1 LDYWGKNKMNKKY
14 VLQEFM
20 NLDYSNDL
28 LTEEEREGNKRGIHL
43 VLAGKIQSA
52 GKKNGNGRIYPKPT
66 LEREMKNYTK
76 LVKEGRAIGELDHP
90 DSSVVELKNAS
101 HLITEVW
108 WDGDDVMGKMKIL
121 NTPAGKIAK
130 DLVKGG
136 VQLGISSRG
145 LGSTRQEKGITMVE
159 DDFQLL
165 CFDLVSEPSTTGAY
179 LVAESKVRTHLTK
192 ADRINRALNDIL
204 EDK

>member
-1 LDYWGKNKMNKKY
+1 MKKY

-20 NLDYSNDL
+20 NLDYSNNL
-28 LTEEEREGNKRGIHL
+28 LTEEEREGNQKGIHL
-43 VLAGKIQSA
+43 VLAGKIQAA
-52 GKKNGNGRIYPKPT
+52 GKKNGNGRIYPKPI

-121 NTPAGKIAK
+121 DTPAGKIAK

-145 LGSTRQEKGITMVE
+145 LGSTRQERGITMVE

-179 LVAESKVRTHLTK
+179 LVAESKVKTHLTK
-192 ADRINRALNDIL
+192 SDRINRALNDIL
-204 EDK
+204 GDK

>member
-1 LDYWGKNKMNKKY
+1 MKKY

-28 LTEEEREGNKRGIHL
+28 LTEEEREGNKGGLHL
-43 VLAGKIQSA
+43 ILAGKIQAA
-52 GKKNGNGRIYPKPT
+52 GKKNGNGRIYPKPI

-121 NTPAGKIAK
+121 DTPAGKIAK

-165 CFDLVSEPSTTGAY
+165 CFDLVSEPSTT
-179 LVAESKVRTHLTK
+179 VAESKIKTHLTK
-192 ADRINRALNDIL
+192 SDRINRALNDIL

>member
-1 LDYWGKNKMNKKY
+1 MNKKY

-20 NLDYSNDL
+20 NLDYSDSL
-28 LTEEEREGNKRGIHL
+28 LTEEEKAGNKSGIHL
-43 VLAGKIQSA
+43 VLAGKIQAA
-52 GKKNGNGRIYPKPT
+52 GKKNGNGRIYPRPI

-101 HLITEVW
+101 HLVTEVW
-108 WDGDDVMGKMKIL
+108 WNGDDVMGKMRIL
-121 NTPAGKIAK
+121 DTPAGKIAK

-145 LGSTRQEKGITMVE
+145 LGSTREEAGTTMVE

-179 LVAESKVRTHLTK
+179 LVAESQVKTHLTK
-192 ADRINRALNDIL
+192 ADRINRALNDVL
-204 EDK
+204 GDD

>member
-1 LDYWGKNKMNKKY
+1 MTKKY

-20 NLDYSNDL
+20 NLDYSDDL
-28 LTEEEREGNKRGIHL
+28 LTEEEREGNKQGIHL
-43 VLAGKIQSA
+43 VLAGKIQAA
-52 GKKNGNGRIYPKPT
+52 GKKNGNGRIYPKPI

-76 LVKEGRAIGELDHP
+76 LVREGRAIGELDHP

-108 WDGDDVMGKMKIL
+108 WDGDDVMGKLKIL
-121 NTPAGKIAK
+121 DTPAGKIAK

-145 LGSTRQEKGITMVE
+145 LGSTRQERGITMVE

-179 LVAESKVRTHLTK
+179 LVAESKVKTHLTK
-192 ADRINRALNDIL
+192 SDRINRALNDIL
-204 EDK
+204 GDK

>member
-1 LDYWGKNKMNKKY
+1 MKKY

-20 NLDYSNDL
+20 NLDYSDEL
-28 LTEEEREGNKRGIHL
+28 LNEKEREGNKSGIHL

-52 GKKNGNGRIYPKPT
+52 GKKNGNGRIYPKPI

-101 HLITEVW
+101 HLVTEVW

-121 NTPAGKIAK
+121 DTPAGKIAK

-145 LGSTRQEKGITMVE
+145 LGSTRQERGTTMVE

-204 EDK
+204 GDK

>member
-1 LDYWGKNKMNKKY
+1 MKKY

-28 LTEEEREGNKRGIHL
+28 LTEEEREGNQRGIHL
-43 VLAGKIQSA
+43 VLAGKIQAA
-52 GKKNGNGRIYPKPT
+52 GKKNGNGRIYPKPI

-108 WDGDDVMGKMKIL
+108 WNGDDVMGKMKIL
-121 NTPAGKIAK
+121 DTPAGKIAK

-145 LGSTRQEKGITMVE
+145 LGSTRQERGITMVE

-179 LVAESKVRTHLTK
+179 LVAESKVKTHLTK
-192 ADRINRALNDIL
+192 SDRINRALNDIL
-204 EDK
+204 GDK

>member
-1 LDYWGKNKMNKKY
+1 MNKTY

-20 NLDYSNDL
+20 NLDYSNEL
-28 LTEEEREGNKRGIHL
+28 LSEEEREGNKSGIHL
-43 VLAGKIQSA
+43 VLAGKIQAA
-52 GKKNGNGRIYPKPT
+52 GKKNGNGRIYPRPI

-76 LVKEGRAIGELDHP
+76 LVKEGRAVGELDHP
-90 DSSVVELKNAS
+90 DSSVIELKNAS

-108 WDGDDVMGKMKIL
+108 WDGDDVMGKLKIL
-121 NTPAGKIAK
+121 DTPAGKIAK

-145 LGSTRQEKGITMVE
+145 LGSTRQERGITMVE

-192 ADRINRALNDIL
+192 SDRINRALNDIL
-204 EDK
+204 GDK

>member
-1 LDYWGKNKMNKKY
+1 MTKKY

-20 NLDYSNDL
+20 NLDYSDDL
-28 LTEEEREGNKRGIHL
+28 LTEEEREGNKSGVHL
-43 VLAGKIQSA
+43 VLAGKIQAA
-52 GKKNGNGRIYPKPT
+52 GKKNGNGRIYPKPI

-76 LVKEGRAIGELDHP
+76 LVREGRAIGELDHP

-108 WDGDDVMGKMKIL
+108 WDGDDVMGKLKIL
-121 NTPAGKIAK
+121 ETPAGQVAK
-130 DLVKGG
+130 QLVKGG

-145 LGSTRQEKGITMVE
+145 LGSTRQEGGTTMVE

-165 CFDLVSEPSTTGAY
+165 CFDLVSEPSTNGAF
-179 LVAESKVRTHLTK
+179 LVSEGKEVKTHLTK

-204 EDK
+204 GDQ

>member
-1 LDYWGKNKMNKKY
+1 MTKKY

-20 NLDYSNDL
+20 NLDYSDDL
-28 LTEEEREGNKRGIHL
+28 LTEDEREGNKNGIHL

-52 GKKNGNGRIYPKPT
+52 GKKNGNGRIYPRPI

-108 WDGDDVMGKMKIL
+108 WNGDDVMGKMKIL

-145 LGSTRQEKGITMVE
+145 LGSTRQEGGTTMVE

-165 CFDLVSEPSTTGAY
+165 CFDLVSEPSTSGAF
-179 LVAESKVRTHLTK
+179 LVAEGKQIKTNLTK
-192 ADRINRALNDIL
+192 ADRINRALNDVL
-204 EDK
+204 GDE

>member
-1 LDYWGKNKMNKKY
+1 MNKKY

-20 NLDYSNDL
+20 NLDYSDSM
-28 LTEEEREGNKRGIHL
+28 LTEDEREGNRQGIHL
-43 VLAGKIQSA
+43 VLAGKIQAA
-52 GKKNGNGRIYPKPT
+52 GKKNGNGRIYPKPI

-76 LVKEGRAIGELDHP
+76 LVREGRAIGELDHP

-108 WDGDDVMGKMKIL
+108 WDGDDVMGKLKIL
-121 NTPAGKIAK
+121 DTPAGQVAK
-130 DLVKGG
+130 QLVKGG

-145 LGSTRQEKGITMVE
+145 LGSTRQQGQTTMVE

-179 LVAESKVRTHLTK
+179 LVAENQVKSNLTK

-204 EDK
+204 GD

>member
-1 LDYWGKNKMNKKY
+1 MKKY

-28 LTEEEREGNKRGIHL
+28 LSEEERQGNKQGIHL
-43 VLAGKIQSA
+43 VLAGKIQAA
-52 GKKNGNGRIYPKPT
+52 GKKNGNGRIYPKPI
-66 LEREMKNYTK
+66 LEREMKNYQK
-76 LVKEGRAIGELDHP
+76 LVKEGRAVGELDHP
-90 DSSVVELKNAS
+90 DSSVIELKNAS

-108 WDGDDVMGKMKIL
+108 WDGDDVMGKLKIL
-121 NTPAGKIAK
+121 DTPAGKIAK

-145 LGSTRQEKGITMVE
+145 LGSTRQERGITMVE

-179 LVAESKVRTHLTK
+179 LVAESKVRTNLTK
-192 ADRINRALNDIL
+192 ADRINRALNDVL
-204 EDK
+204 ENK

>member
-1 LDYWGKNKMNKKY
+1 MTKKY

-28 LTEEEREGNKRGIHL
+28 LSEEERQGNKQGIHL
-43 VLAGKIQSA
+43 VLAGKIQAA
-52 GKKNGNGRIYPKPT
+52 GKKNGNGRIYPKPI
-66 LEREMKNYTK
+66 LEREMKNYQK
-76 LVKEGRAIGELDHP
+76 LVKEGRAVGELDHP
-90 DSSVVELKNAS
+90 DSSVIELKNAS

-108 WDGDDVMGKMKIL
+108 WDGDDVMGKLKIL
-121 NTPAGKIAK
+121 DPPAGKIAK

-145 LGSTRQEKGITMVE
+145 LGSTRQERGITMVE

-179 LVAESKVRTHLTK
+179 LVAESKIRTNLTK
-192 ADRINRALNDIL
+192 ADRINRALNDVL
-204 EDK
+204 ENK